1 LEEEARAGL
10 SRNTGVMAAGTAL
23 SRLTGFG
30 RLFALAYALGFTDL
44 TDTYNLANVTPNIV
58 YELVLGGVLS
68 ATLVPVFVRSL
79 ATKESD
85 DDWRAISAVTTGAGA
100 VLLAVTVMFLA
111 GAPWLIGLYTLGQ
124 HGAVVDQQREVAT
137 ALLRMFAPQVA
148 LYGAVT
154 IATALLQARRR
165 FAVPMFAPVL
175 NNLVVIGVLLA
186 LPRVTKDLSLGGI
199 RSHSGA
205 LVLLGLGTT
214 AGVAAMT
221 GTLLVA
227 LRRASVPLRPLW
239 DPRHPAVRTVL
250 RLSGWT
256 FGFTAANQ
264 VALWVVLVLANRG
277 QEGDVAAYQAGQVFF
292 LLPHGIFAVSVM
304 SALLPDLSERWAAGD
319 VDGYRQR
326 LSVGLRTIAVIIVPA
341 AVGYVCLA
349 HPIVTLVLDH
359 GALAAGSAKV
369 TADVLALFA
378 LGLPAFSTYLLLMR
392 AYQAMQDTRTVFF
405 LYAVENGV
413 NIVLALALYPSLGVR
428 GLALAYALAYTVG
441 TAVALAQLRRR
452 TRGIGGRPLVRS
464 WLAVAAASVVMGAV
478 VAGLTS
484 LVHSPLAKAAVGV
497 ISGVTVYLAGVKAL
511 GVTELAAL
519 LPVRRR
525 SQQP

>member
-1 LEEEARAGL
+1 
-10 SRNTGVMAAGTAL
+10 MAVGTAL

-44 TDTYNLANVTPNIV
+44 TDTYNLANNTPLIV
-58 YELVLGGVLS
+58 YELVLGGMLS
-68 ATLVPVFVRSL
+68 ATLVPVFVRRL
-79 ATKESD
+79 AKEERE
-85 DDWRAISAVTTGAGA
+85 DDWRAISAVATMAGA
-100 VLLAVTVMFLA
+100 VLLAVTVLFFLA
-111 GAPWLIGLYTLGQ
+111 APWLIGLYTLGQ
-124 HGAVVDQQREVAT
+124 HGEAVDQQREVAT
-137 ALLRMFAPQVA
+137 TLLRMFAPQVA

-186 LPRVTKDLSLGGI
+186 LPEVTKDLSLGAI
-199 RSHSGA
+199 RGRPSA
-205 LVLLGLGTT
+205 LMLLGLGTT

-221 GTLLVA
+221 ATLLVA
-227 LRRASVPLRPLW
+227 LRRARVPLRPHW

-256 FGFTAANQ
+256 FGFTVANQ
-264 VALWVVLVLANRG
+264 LALWVVLSLANRG
-277 QEGDVAAYQAGQVFF
+277 PEGDVAAYQAGQVFF

-304 SALLPDLSERWAAGD
+304 SALLPDLSERWDAGD
-319 VDGYRQR
+319 VNGYRER

-349 HPIVTLVLDH
+349 RPIVTLVLDH

-369 TADVLALFA
+369 TAEVLALLA
-378 LGLPAFSTYLLLMR
+378 LGLPGFSTYLLLMR
-392 AYQAMQDTRTVFF
+392 SYQAMQDTRTVFF
-405 LYAVENGV
+405 LYAAENGL
-413 NIVLALALYPSLGVR
+413 NILLALALYPPLGVK

-441 TAVALAQLRRR
+441 TAVALVHMRRR

-464 WLAVAAASVVMGAV
+464 WLAVAAISAVMGALV
-478 VAGLTS
+478 SGLTS
-484 LVHSPLAKAAVGV
+484 LLDAPLAKAGVGV
-497 ISGVTVYLAGVKAL
+497 FTGVTVYLVGAKAL
-511 GVTELAAL
+511 GITELATL

-525 SQQP
+525 RQQP

>member
-1 LEEEARAGL
+1 MEDEERASL

-44 TDTYNLANVTPNIV
+44 TDTYNLANNTPLIV
-58 YELVLGGVLS
+58 YELVLGGMLS

-79 ATKESD
+79 AAKESN
-85 DDWRAISAVTTGAGA
+85 DDWRAISAVATMAGA

-186 LPRVTKDLSLGGI
+186 LPEVAKDLSLAAIGGQ
-199 RSHSGA
+199 SSA

-221 GTLLVA
+221 ATLLVA
-227 LRRASVPLRPLW
+227 LRRARVPLRPHW

-256 FGFTAANQ
+256 FGFTVANQ
-264 VALWVVLVLANRG
+264 LALWVVLSLANRG
-277 QEGDVAAYQAGQVFF
+277 PAGDVAAYQAGQVFF

-304 SALLPDLSERWAAGD
+304 SALLPDLSERWDAGD
-319 VDGYRQR
+319 VEGYRQQ

-349 HPIVTLVLDH
+349 RPIVSLVLDH

-369 TADVLALFA
+369 TAEVLALLA
-378 LGLPAFSTYLLLMR
+378 LGLPGFSIYLLLMR
-392 AYQAMQDTRTVFF
+392 SYQAMQDTRTVFF
-405 LYAVENGV
+405 LYAVENGA

-441 TAVALAQLRRR
+441 TAVALVHLRNR

-464 WLAVAAASVVMGAV
+464 WLAVAGTSAVMGAV
-478 VAGLTS
+478 VSGLTS
-484 LVHSPLAKAAVGV
+484 LLDAPLAKAGVGV
-497 ISGVTVYLAGVKAL
+497 IAGVTVYLVGVKAL
-511 GVTELAAL
+511 GVTELATL

-525 SQQP
+525 PQQP